1 MSYKVDI
8 DYYVKQCTDLEREID
23 EQLSQVQDTE
33 GAERRNLIK
42 ELESKV
48 ARAKEYV
55 ATIQMEALDISD
67 ADDQEKYNDEYEKHN
82 DEITKLEEQVKTAGK
97 AAQAQEKAKA
107 SGMTTQDFMD
117 KARDLQEI
125 QKQSLD
131 NSINTINEINTV
143 GQGTLEEIDRQKTV
157 LEKAQNDMV
166 EMDSELSRAKK
177 IMKQMVNRAAG
188 DYF

>member
-97 AAQAQEKAKA
+97 AAQAQEKANEKR
-107 SGMTTQDFMD
+107 
-117 KARDLQEI
+117 K
-125 QKQSLD
+125 
-131 NSINTINEINTV
+131 TI
-143 GQGTLEEIDRQKTV
+143 
-157 LEKAQNDMV
+157 
-166 EMDSELSRAKK
+166 S
-177 IMKQMVNRAAG
+177 
-188 DYF
+188 